1 MGALLPSPGFVPLTV
16 VAQLPWCV
24 EQGIKGFGLLS
35 DLFLVVVV
43 VIVIIVVV
51 KVAGPRMMIG
61 GT

>member
-1 MGALLPSPGFVPLTV
+1 LLPPSEFVLLTV
-16 VAQLPWCV
+16 VAQLLWCV

-51 KVAGPRMMIG
+51 KVAGPRMIIG

>member
-1 MGALLPSPGFVPLTV
+1 
-16 VAQLPWCV
+16 LPWCV